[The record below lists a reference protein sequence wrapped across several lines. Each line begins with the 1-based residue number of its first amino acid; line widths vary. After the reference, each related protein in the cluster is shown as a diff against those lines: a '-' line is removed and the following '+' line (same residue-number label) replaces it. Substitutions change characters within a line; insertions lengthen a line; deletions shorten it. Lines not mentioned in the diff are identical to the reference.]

1 VFLSLLKKG
10 DERGF
15 STMLLYN
22 SELKRHARDL
32 RKRMTDAEI
41 RLWARLRL
49 KRLNGYPFQRQR
61 IIGNYIVDFYCP
73 RAKLVIEVDGGQHY
87 SSENMLSDKR
97 RDNYLKSKRLTILRF
112 SDTDVLVNTEVVI
125 QQIVQSLEKNPLSQE
140 QTSHFTAPGSP
151 PLMKGERT
159 KLY

>member
-1 VFLSLLKKG
+1 
-10 DERGF
+10 
-15 STMLLYN
+15 MLLYN
-22 SELKRHARDL
+22 SELKHHARAL

-87 SSENMLSDKR
+87 YNENLLSDKR
-97 RDNYLKSKRLTILRF
+97 RDNYLKSKQLTIMRF
-112 SDTDVLVNTEVVI
+112 TDTDVLVNTEVVI
-125 QQIVQSLEKNPLSQE
+125 QQILLYLDKNPLSQE
-140 QTSHFTAPGSP
+140 QSSQFMAPGSP
-151 PLMKGERT
+151 PFDEGGVD
-159 KLY
+159 